1 MFHPA
6 AHCDRCRESTAGFAT
21 RSQLLRA
28 RRKEKGRPAG
38 MSGKIAGVS
47 SGLVYTTDT
56 QNQRV
61 RELLGLNK
69 AEQDYLKGGFWRSR
83 VV

>member
-1 MFHPA
+1 M
-6 AHCDRCRESTAGFAT
+6 G
-21 RSQLLRA
+21 
-28 RRKEKGRPAG
+28 
-38 MSGKIAGVS
+38 GKIAGVS

-69 AEQDYLKGGFWRSR
+69 EEQDYLKGRL
-83 VV
+83 